1 MLEIHKNKLYIR
13 VPDLSLVLDLHK
25 NKLYNYD
32 KSTRINYIFGS
43 QIYLLYW
50 IYTRRNY
57 TIMIKS
63 IRINYIVMLEI
74 HKNKL
79 YIRVPDLSLAL
90 DLHKN
95 KLYNYDKSTRI
106 NYIFGSQILVLNLH
120 KKKLYNYDKIHK
132 NKLYSHVGNT
142 QE

>member
-13 VPDLSLVLDLHK
+13 VSALSIWI
-25 NKLYNYD
+25 Y
-32 KSTRINYIFGS
+32 TRINSIFGS
-43 QIYLLYW
+43 HLCLLYW
-50 IYTRRNY
+50 IYTRINY

-79 YIRVPDLSLAL
+79 YIRVSALSIWIYTRINSIFGSHLCL
-90 DLHKN
+90 LHWI
-95 KLYNYDKSTRI
+95 YTRI
-106 NYIFGSQILVLNLH
+106 NYIFGSHLCL
-120 KKKLYNYDKIHK
+120 LYWIYTRINYTIMIKSIRI
-132 NKLYSHVGNT
+132 NYIVIFGNT